1 MATIKPWGAQ
11 QWVASLL
18 PLVAV
23 PCITDLLKRT
33 RVLPSIV
40 ALTVAII
47 LSGLLAMAIGSHSA
61 KDRRRFWLA
70 TVIFLGA
77 LIGIMYFLHRAAT

>member
-1 MATIKPWGAQ
+1 
-11 QWVASLL
+11 
-18 PLVAV
+18 
-23 PCITDLLKRT
+23 
-33 RVLPSIV
+33 
-40 ALTVAII
+40 
-47 LSGLLAMAIGSHSA
+47 MAIGSHSA